1 MSRTRWLLAVVLV
14 LVIAGGAR
22 AAEDPDRARLVALF
36 NRLQDVLLTI
46 NSEIMRYTDQLD
58 DVSRRLRAPSIW
70 AAPELDRSRLT
81 PTLKEL
87 NRLKSALAL
96 IGTGLEQ
103 KYAQVRSFQ
112 TELRDKYPQLQGD
125 IDTYYA
131 MFDRLY
137 ESSRERH
144 KKTTAQMTELKRWCK
159 EQVAAKQGEADDDE
173 VDAAPQQVV
182 SRPRAKRSR

>member
-1 MSRTRWLLAVVLV
+1 MSWTRWLMAVVLAV
-14 LVIAGGAR
+14 LCAGGAH

-36 NRLQDVLLTI
+36 NRLQDVLLTV
-46 NSEIMRYTDQLD
+46 NSEIMRYTEQLD

-70 AAPELDRSRLT
+70 AAPELDQTRLT

-96 IGTGLEQ
+96 IGSGLEQ

-144 KKTTAQMTELKRWCK
+144 KKTTAQMTELKAWLK
-159 EQVAAKQGEADDDE
+159 AQMAAKQGESSDDE

-182 SRPRAKRSR
+182 SRPRRR